1 MKLENALEDS
11 NITANLK
18 KSNCFMLYVQ
28 LNLDLCSTK
37 EITMAATYERIYAY
51 SVL

>member
-11 NITANLK
+11 NITANSK
-18 KSNCFMLYVQ
+18 KSNRFMLYVQ

-37 EITMAATYERIYAY
+37 EITMAATYERTYSY